1 MQGVLSELLKAGP
14 AYLLAAVLL
23 AILVWDRRA
32 AIVAEKA
39 RAKRAEARD
48 KRLDVVADML
58 YEVAMKS
65 VARDEQVHGT
75 LEAVR
80 RDVEEVRRRT
90 AEVPTR

>member
-1 MQGVLSELLKAGP
+1 MEGVLATLLKAGP

-23 AILVWDRRA
+23 AILVWDRKAHAADRA
-32 AIVAEKA
+32 VWG
-39 RAKRAEARD
+39 KRTDELAD
-48 KRLDVVADML
+48 KL

-65 VARDEQVHGT
+65 VARDEQVHAT

-90 AEVPTR
+90 TEVPRA

>member
-1 MQGVLSELLKAGP
+1 MESVLSVLLKAGP
-14 AYLLAAVLL
+14 AYFLAAVLL
-23 AILVWDRRA
+23 LLLVLDRRA
-32 AIVAEKA
+32 SRE
-39 RAKRAEARD
+39 RD
-48 KRLDVVADML
+48 DSRDRRLDEIADKL

-90 AEVPTR
+90 SGVER